1 MDQAHDIENM
11 IEDARTDLREDA
23 ARLFRSY
30 DQFVRG
36 RAYIEGLKQNLA
48 DRKAWLEKNAP

>member
-1 MDQAHDIENM
+1 M
-11 IEDARTDLREDA
+11 IEDARTDLRDDA

-36 RAYIEGLKQNLA
+36 RHYLAELKESLVA
-48 DRKAWLEKNAP
+48 RKAWLLENDPAKTGAP